1 VVGPQAKWVQP
12 PDGEPQDLRRRK
24 SIRLILEALVEHHH
38 AHPGAGLTLDA
49 LLAAGWPGERVVPA
63 AGANRV
69 YVALTTLRKLGLR
82 GLVLSQDDGY
92 LIDPAVPIDR
102 TTDEWP
108 KNAAIPPQ

>member
-1 VVGPQAKWVQP
+1 
-12 PDGEPQDLRRRK
+12 
-24 SIRLILEALVEHHH
+24 LILEALVDHHH

-102 TTDEWP
+102 TSDEWP
-108 KNAAIPPQ
+108 KNAAIPAI